1 MHVFQKPLL
10 TRDSQILFA
19 SQNGK
24 KKKKVFVFL
33 AGMPALPS
41 EHQNPRLPQ
50 ARSLRATGFIGYENT
65 TENTLNDIPIHG
77 ECACA
82 GSRAGIVSSW
92 AEGSDAFVADGALFT
107 FTLSIR
113 RAHDPANRSS

>member
-1 MHVFQKPLL
+1 MSFKSLCLL
-10 TRDSQILFA
+10 GTRKSYLPVKM
-19 SQNGK
+19 GG
-24 KKKKVFVFL
+24 KKVFVFL

-50 ARSLRATGFIGYENT
+50 ARSLRATGFIGYEST
-65 TENTLNDIPIHG
+65 TENTLNIIPIHG
-77 ECACA
+77 ERACA
-82 GSRAGIVSSW
+82 GRRAGIVSSR
-92 AEGSDAFVADGALFT
+92 AEGSDAFAADGALFA